1 MRAANALARRSLLAR
16 PVRTVLTVI
25 GIALGTGVLV
35 AGLILN
41 AALDA
46 AVERSVTD
54 IVGRADVRVAAFE
67 EQGLSPESVAAV
79 ATTPGVATVAPS
91 LERRTYPL
99 ASGALATLPAP
110 VTVVGIA
117 RAADPAVHDR
127 PLSAGAPLG
136 FGEKLLAAYFQA
148 VTPRTAGFNTIS
160 IGDMTAPALFLI
172 AWSGSSFGAGLFLG
186 PAIQADVIDYDE
198 FHTGRRREAHSRSR
212 KGAHPRL
219 PP

>member
-46 AVERSVTD
+46 AVDRSVAD
-54 IVGRADVRVAAFE
+54 IIGRADVRVAAFE
-67 EQGLSPESVAAV
+67 EQGLSSESVTVV

-91 LERRTYPL
+91 LQRRTYPL
-99 ASGALATLPAP
+99 ASGASATLPAP

-117 RAADPAVHDR
+117 RAADPGR
-127 PLSAGAPLG
+127 PRPPPGRGRAAGH
-136 FGEKLLAAYFQA
+136 
-148 VTPRTAGFNTIS
+148 R
-160 IGDMTAPALFLI
+160 
-172 AWSGSSFGAGLFLG
+172 
-186 PAIQADVIDYDE
+186 
-198 FHTGRRREAHSRSR
+198 
-212 KGAHPRL
+212 
-219 PP
+219 